1 MEEAVLEEA
10 LVIGEVDVV
19 DLVGGVEEED
29 LVEIVISTRVLQTP

>member
-1 MEEAVLEEA
+1 VEEVVLEEA

>member
-1 MEEAVLEEA
+1 VEEAVLEEA